1 MWKGNYEALR
11 PGAKNRELAAFL
23 VRKGGKRKHI
33 VQQMSVFFNFNVAAR
48 RDFYRLHPKIFT
60 VYNISGFFAD
70 LSYSTC
76 GTGIAQVLK

>member
-48 RDFYRLHPKIFT
+48 RDFYGYIQKYLQFITFPDSLQILAIRRAVPALPK
-60 VYNISGFFAD
+60 
-70 LSYSTC
+70 C
-76 GTGIAQVLK
+76 